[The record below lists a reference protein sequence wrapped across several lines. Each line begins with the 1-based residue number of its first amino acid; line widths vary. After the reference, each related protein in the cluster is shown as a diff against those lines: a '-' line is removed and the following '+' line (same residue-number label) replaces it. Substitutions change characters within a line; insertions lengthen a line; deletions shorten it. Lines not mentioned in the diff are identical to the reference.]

1 MFNRMQHI
9 RMKFYFLKDEVNEI
23 KVNEENIE
31 NSGAD
36 FSIAE
41 CIKSVVSE
49 SVIDAALKDTN
60 EKGSEDSILEQH
72 IAVIE
77 EKEKDEIAEDSD
89 IKSEDC
95 NEVSTSIS
103 GIVSEETLED
113 AVVLTESPIQV
124 QEEQEQ
130 VQEDQEHVQEEQEQE
145 KPLLEAEAAVLL
157 AADKVSMILEQSMT
171 DMAGRNLISWH
182 FFWTT

>member
-1 MFNRMQHI
+1 
-9 RMKFYFLKDEVNEI
+9 MKFYFLKDEVNEI

-60 EKGSEDSILEQH
+60 EKGSEDYILEQH

-113 AVVLTESPIQV
+113 AVVVLTESPIQV

-182 FFWTT
+182 FFGQLDMN